1 MIYLNSDRTEFIDS
15 DAFAGCGNE
24 AREELNREYHAPTA
38 QELYDFIDSQPT
50 WDCVPP
56 DAYDQLANLCG
67 VGYTEEDSLETLM
80 DRCAAALEERKQI
93 AYDAMDQYVED
104 EDGHMIDYDAAVEL
118 MDDDLREQLHREM
131 APCSNQAFFDA
142 YVKAH
147 AEKYNGEKF
156 QI

>member
-1 MIYLNSDRTEFIDS
+1 MTN
-15 DAFAGCGNE
+15 
-24 AREELNREYHAPTA
+24 
-38 QELYDFIDSQPT
+38 
-50 WDCVPP
+50 
-56 DAYDQLANLCG
+56 
-67 VGYTEEDSLETLM
+67 
-80 DRCAAALEERKQI
+80 EERKQI

-131 APCSNQAFFDA
+131 APCTNQEFYDA